1 MAFCGNCG
9 TEINDGAK
17 FCPVCGTI
25 QAASG
30 AQQQQQQQQQQ
41 QYTAP
46 VQPEQPAQPG
56 PRTDEE
62 KYRYLAALSYLNI
75 IFMILGLLVG
85 NSSNYLRH
93 HANQCVCLMAWN
105 LCCALVCIIPI
116 LGWIVGG
123 IGMIAGLV
131 IMIICIVKA
140 LKREY
145 YEIPF
150 FGKLRIIP
158 EV

>member
-9 TEINDGAK
+9 AEINDGAK
-17 FCPVCGTI
+17 FCPVCGAV
-25 QAASG
+25 QAAPG
-30 AQQQQQQQQQQ
+30 AQQQQQQQQQ

-46 VQPEQPAQPG
+46 VQPVQPG

-62 KYRYLAALSYLNI
+62 KFRYLAALSYLNI
-75 IFMILGLLVG
+75 LFMMLGLLVG
-85 NSSNYLRH
+85 NNSNYLRH
-93 HANQCVCLMAWN
+93 HANQCVCLVIWN

-123 IGMIAGLV
+123 IGAIAGLV
-131 IMIICIVKA
+131 ITIICIVKA

-145 YEIPF
+145 YEIPI
-150 FGKLRIIP
+150 FGKIRIIP